1 MTHTVTVAPLRAG
14 LRGSLR
20 VPGDKSVSHRAIM
33 LASLAQ
39 GTSRVSGFLEGED
52 TRNTAR
58 AFAQMGVRIETPSA
72 NERIVHGVGLH
83 GLRAPESPLDLGNA
97 GTGMRLIAGVMAG
110 QKFASTLTGDASLSA
125 RPMKRVTV
133 PLRQMGA
140 KIEARDGD
148 FPPLTFSGGADLRG
162 IDYASPVAS
171 AQVKSCV
178 LLAGLYAK
186 GDTRVTE
193 PVGTRDYTETML
205 TRFGVDLTV
214 TGSSVLLR
222 EGAVLRAT
230 DVEVPGDFSSA
241 AFWIVA
247 ATVVANSDLTLIGVG
262 LNRFRLGLI
271 EALRAMGADIQIYPG
286 DDPEIGAIR
295 VRSAELKGITLDPAI
310 VPNMIDEFPA
320 FFVAASVARGVTRI
334 SGAEELRVKESDRI
348 AVMAAALRTIGA
360 EIEERHD
367 GAEIRGVKQLSGD
380 AHVESGGDHRCAMS
394 MAVAACISA
403 GPISIHDCANV
414 ATSYPTFWE
423 SARTLGISLED

>member
-1 MTHTVTVAPLRAG
+1 MTDTVTVKPLSGG

-39 GTSRVSGFLEGED
+39 GVSRVSGFLEGED

-72 NERIVHGVGLH
+72 QERIVHGVGLH
-83 GLRAPESPLDLGNA
+83 GLAAPNAALDLGNA

-110 QKFASTLTGDASLSA
+110 QRFASTLTGDASLST

-133 PLRQMGA
+133 PLRLMGA
-140 KIEARDGD
+140 KIEASAGD
-148 FPPLTFSGGADLRG
+148 FPPLRFSAGAQLHG

-171 AQVKSCV
+171 AQVKSCL
-178 LLAGLYAK
+178 LLAGLYAR

-205 TRFGVDLTV
+205 TRFGADLTC
-214 TGSSVLLR
+214 TGTSVVLR
-222 EGAVLRAT
+222 QGAVLRAA

-247 ATVVANSDLTLIGVG
+247 ATVIADSDLTLVGVG
-262 LNRFRLGLI
+262 LNRFRLGLLD
-271 EALRAMGADIQIYPG
+271 ALREMGADIQVYPG

-295 VRSAELKGITLDPAI
+295 VRSATLKGIDVDPAI

-320 FFVAASVARGVTRI
+320 FFVAASVADGVTRI
-334 SGAEELRVKESDRI
+334 SGAHELRVKESDRI
-348 AVMAAALRTIGA
+348 AVMAQALRACGA
-360 EIEERHD
+360 LIDEQPD
-367 GAEIRGVKQLSGD
+367 GAVIRGIKQLSGD
-380 AHVESGGDHRCAMS
+380 VRVESGGDHRCAMS
-394 MAVAACISA
+394 MAIAACISA
-403 GPISIHDCANV
+403 GPIVINDCANV
-414 ATSYPTFWE
+414 ATSYPTFWDT
-423 SARTLGISLED
+423 ARTLGISLED